1 MVICRS
7 TGKSAFLK
15 MKIFKEIFAR
25 FWALWGLIS
34 FVATFLLIFIP
45 SMIAYLIP
53 GRKGQAYFIYVSRI
67 WMNIW
72 LALIGCRLKLK
83 GWNNF
88 KKGETYI
95 VLYNHN
101 AFLDVPISAPY
112 VPGPN
117 KTIAKKSFTVIPLF
131 GWFYAKGAVLVD
143 RKNDKSRSKS
153 FEDMKRVLK
162 MGYHMCIYPEGTRN
176 RTKEPLKTF
185 YDGAFRL
192 SKATGNKIIPAV
204 ISGTKAAM
212 PINKTFYLL
221 PLPIELEFF
230 PAISPENKTVEE
242 LKQEAR
248 TIMLN
253 AYVSNPR
260 NKFN

>member
-1 MVICRS
+1 
-7 TGKSAFLK
+7 

-25 FWALWGLIS
+25 VWALWGLIS
-34 FVATFLLIFIP
+34 FVASFLVIFIP

-53 GRKGQAYFIYVSRI
+53 GRSGQMYFIYVSRI
-67 WMNIW
+67 WMDIW
-72 LALIGCRLKLK
+72 LTLIGCRLKIK
-83 GWNNF
+83 GRENF

-117 KTIAKKSFTVIPLF
+117 KTIAKKSFTIIPLF

-153 FEDMKRVLK
+153 FEDMKKVLR

-176 RTKEPLKTF
+176 RTNEPLKNF

-212 PINKTFYLL
+212 PINKKFYLL
-221 PLPIELEFF
+221 PVPLVLEFF
-230 PAISPENKTVEE
+230 PAISPEEKTVEA
-242 LKQEAR
+242 LKQSAR
-248 TIMLN
+248 DTMFKAFVANPLN
-253 AYVSNPR
+253 KVNYRS
-260 NKFN
+260 

>member
-1 MVICRS
+1 
-7 TGKSAFLK
+7 

-34 FVATFLLIFIP
+34 FVASFLIIFIP

-53 GRKGQAYFIYVSRI
+53 GRSGQMYFIYVSRI

-72 LALIGCRLKLK
+72 LTLIGCRLKIR
-83 GWNNF
+83 GRENF
-88 KKGETYI
+88 KQGETYI

-131 GWFYAKGAVLVD
+131 GWFYAKGTVLVD

-153 FEDMKRVLK
+153 FEDMKKVLR

-176 RTKEPLKTF
+176 RSNEPLKNF

-212 PINKTFYLL
+212 PINKKFYLL
-221 PLPIELEFF
+221 PLPLELEFF
-230 PAISPENKTVEE
+230 PAISPEEKTVEV
-242 LKQEAR
+242 LKQSAR
-248 TIMLN
+248 DTMFK
-253 AYVSNPR
+253 AFVSNPL
-260 NKFN
+260 NKVNYRS